1 MKNKIENNSHKILSA
16 LHKIKIRFD
25 ETDAMGIVWHGNY
38 LKYFE
43 DGREAFGR
51 KFGISY
57 QDVMDVNLATPI
69 VKSSV
74 EHFLSLKYGDECV
87 IETTY
92 MFTEAAKL
100 VFNYKIFNTAEKLVC
115 TGETIQVFTE
125 MKNGKMQLTIPQFYK
140 DWKKKNV
147 LKNA

>member
-1 MKNKIENNSHKILSA
+1 MKKNTEHKNNKILCVS
-16 LHKIKIRFD
+16 HKIKIRFD

-57 QDVMDVNLATPI
+57 QDVMDKNLATPI

-74 EHFLSLKYGDECV
+74 EHFLSLKYGEECRV
-87 IETTY
+87 ETTY
-92 MFTEAAKL
+92 IFTEAAKL
-100 VFNYKIFNTAEKLVC
+100 VFSYRIFNTKKKLVC
-115 TGETIQVFTE
+115 TGETVQVFTE
-125 MKNGKMQLTIPQFYK
+125 IKNGEMQLSIPQFYK
-140 DWKKKNV
+140 DWKQRNI
-147 LKNA
+147 LKDA